1 MIVDASVWVATGHTR
16 FAACATSWTE
26 RSLGDRAVALAASCR
41 LRGAD
46 AVFVALAETLDQP
59 LITLD
64 REILERASRL
74 VEAETPDVWVHRH
87 SSG

>member
-1 MIVDASVWVATGHTR
+1 MIVDASVWVAIFR
-16 FAACATSWTE
+16 ENA
-26 RSLGDRAVALAASCR
+26 ALAASCK

-46 AVFVALAETLDQP
+46 AVLVALAEALDQP

-64 REILERASRL
+64 REIRERSSRII
-74 VEAETPDVWVHRH
+74 EAQAPDAWVLRQ